1 MGTFN
6 ETAVVDYR
14 SLFAN
19 QEKQTSRFPFLR
31 AADKR
36 KLPFLLVSFSVYTVY
51 MYIFFK
57 WKMENRSL
65 VDFPESVYC
74 LLIVQTEV
82 CYFSVCWQRNKGKL
96 SVCKWTK
103 WTKQTCP
110 PMHIALFP
118 DEQQQLTIAG
128 QTEPCSY
135 KKSSS
140 MSYFIFEWY
149 IYLFFPS
156 AFERVNLHVQLM
168 LGMCIYFS
176 SGEIWF
182 FFGYRTNILVSL
194 YSRLKWDETSTLNG
208 PAYT

>member
-82 CYFSVCWQRNKGKL
+82 CYFSVC
-96 SVCKWTK
+96 
-103 WTKQTCP
+103 
-110 PMHIALFP
+110 
-118 DEQQQLTIAG
+118 
-128 QTEPCSY
+128 
-135 KKSSS
+135 
-140 MSYFIFEWY
+140 
-149 IYLFFPS
+149 
-156 AFERVNLHVQLM
+156 
-168 LGMCIYFS
+168 
-176 SGEIWF
+176 
-182 FFGYRTNILVSL
+182 
-194 YSRLKWDETSTLNG
+194 
-208 PAYT
+208 